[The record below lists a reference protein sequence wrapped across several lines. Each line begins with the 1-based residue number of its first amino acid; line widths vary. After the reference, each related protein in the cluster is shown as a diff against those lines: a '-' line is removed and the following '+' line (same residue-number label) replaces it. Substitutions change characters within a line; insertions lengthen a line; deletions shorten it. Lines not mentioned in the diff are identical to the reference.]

1 LDTQRPTRIS
11 SRFEISKP
19 RRATHLACDCARS
32 CFAVYNAREE
42 TLIDTAKK
50 SSKLRRIISAV
61 VLALLVLVLFL
72 MFHKPA
78 PLAEPMAP
86 AAVAANA
93 QSFQQKLSALDPP
106 SADPNAAAQTS
117 TPEEVRFT
125 GDELQAALVQSNAAG
140 TATPQNLQTPSGE
153 QINLQGAPVVS
164 LEDDVVK
171 GQFQAEV
178 AGQKVYV
185 TVAGHLG
192 MKDGYATFEPTE
204 FRIGD
209 MKIPV
214 SIVNAQL
221 QKKMAEQRDRM
232 KLPDFISD
240 IAVEKGEL
248 VIKRK

>member
-1 LDTQRPTRIS
+1 
-11 SRFEISKP
+11 
-19 RRATHLACDCARS
+19 
-32 CFAVYNAREE
+32 
-42 TLIDTAKK
+42 
-50 SSKLRRIISAV
+50 
-61 VLALLVLVLFL
+61 

-93 QSFQQKLSALDPP
+93 QSFQQKLSQLDPP
-106 SADPNAAAQTS
+106 APDPDTSAQPRA
-117 TPEEVRFT
+117 PEEVRFT

-140 TATPQNLQTPSGE
+140 TATPTNLQTPSGE
-153 QINLQGAPVVS
+153 QINVQGAPVVR

-214 SIVNAQL
+214 SMVNAQL

>member
-1 LDTQRPTRIS
+1 M
-11 SRFEISKP
+11 
-19 RRATHLACDCARS
+19 
-32 CFAVYNAREE
+32 
-42 TLIDTAKK
+42 
-50 SSKLRRIISAV
+50 
-61 VLALLVLVLFL
+61 LALLVIVLFL

-86 AAVAANA
+86 AAVVANA
-93 QSFQQKLSALDPP
+93 QSFQQKLSQLDPP
-106 SADPNAAAQTS
+106 AADPDASAQQS
-117 TPEEVRFT
+117 APEEVRFT

-140 TATPQNLQTPSGE
+140 SATPPNLQTPSGA
-153 QINLQGAPVVS
+153 QINVQGAPVVR

-214 SIVNAQL
+214 SMVNAQL
-221 QKKMAEQRDRM
+221 QKKMAEQRERM

>member
-1 LDTQRPTRIS
+1 MWRLLGQTPLPCNSTV
-11 SRFEISKP
+11 SRF
-19 RRATHLACDCARS
+19 RL
-32 CFAVYNAREE
+32 YNAAEG
-42 TLIDTAKK
+42 TTIDAPKK
-50 SSKLRRIISAV
+50 TSKLRRIISAAILV
-61 VLALLVLVLFL
+61 VLIVVLFL

-93 QSFQQKLSALDPP
+93 QSFQQKLSQLEPPAADPDASAPP
-106 SADPNAAAQTS
+106 SG
-117 TPEEVRFT
+117 PEEIRFT
-125 GDELQAALVQSNAAG
+125 GDELQAALVQSNASGA
-140 TATPQNLQTPSGE
+140 ATPPNLQTPSGE
-153 QINLQGAPVVS
+153 QINLQAAPVVR
-164 LEDDVVK
+164 LEGDVVR

-192 MKDGYATFEPTE
+192 AKDGYATFEPTE

-209 MKIPV
+209 VKIPV
-214 SIVNAQL
+214 SMVNAQL

-240 IAVEKGEL
+240 IAVENGEL
-248 VIKRK
+248 VIRRK

>member
-1 LDTQRPTRIS
+1 MP
-11 SRFEISKP
+11 
-19 RRATHLACDCARS
+19 
-32 CFAVYNAREE
+32 VYNAAVE
-42 TLIDTAKK
+42 TIDAPKK
-50 SSKLRRIISAV
+50 SSQLRRIVSAV
-61 VLALLVLVLFL
+61 ILLSLVVVLFL

-93 QSFQQKLSALDPP
+93 QSFQQKLTQLEPLASEPDTSP
-106 SADPNAAAQTS
+106 QQS

-125 GDELQAALVQSNAAG
+125 GDELQAALVQSNASGA
-140 TATPQNLQTPSGE
+140 ATPPKLQTPSGE
-153 QINLQGAPVVS
+153 QIDLQGAPVVR

-192 MKDGYATFEPTE
+192 AKDGYATFTPTE
-204 FRIGD
+204 FRIGE

-214 SIVNAQL
+214 SMVNAQL
-221 QKKMAEQRDRM
+221 QKKMEEQRDRM

-240 IAVEKGEL
+240 IAVENGDL
-248 VIKRK
+248 IVKRR

>member
-1 LDTQRPTRIS
+1 M
-11 SRFEISKP
+11 
-19 RRATHLACDCARS
+19 
-32 CFAVYNAREE
+32 
-42 TLIDTAKK
+42 
-50 SSKLRRIISAV
+50 ISAV
-61 VLALLVLVLFL
+61 VLALLVIVLFL

-93 QSFQQKLSALDPP
+93 QSFQQKLSQLDPP
-106 SADPNAAAQTS
+106 AADPAQS
-117 TPEEVRFT
+117 AQQSAPEEVRFT

-140 TATPQNLQTPSGE
+140 TTTPTNLQTPSGE
-153 QINLQGAPVVS
+153 QIKVQGAPVVR

-214 SIVNAQL
+214 SMVNAQL
-221 QKKMAEQRDRM
+221 QKKMAEQRERM

>member
-1 LDTQRPTRIS
+1 MQ
-11 SRFEISKP
+11 
-19 RRATHLACDCARS
+19 ARK
-32 CFAVYNAREE
+32 

-50 SSKLRRIISAV
+50 SSKLRRMISAV
-61 VLALLVLVLFL
+61 VLALLVIVLFL

-86 AAVAANA
+86 AAVVANA
-93 QSFQQKLSALDPP
+93 QSFQQKLSQLDPP
-106 SADPNAAAQTS
+106 AADPDASAQQS
-117 TPEEVRFT
+117 APEEVRFT

-140 TATPQNLQTPSGE
+140 SATPPNLQTPSGA
-153 QINLQGAPVVS
+153 QINVQGAPVVR

-192 MKDGYATFEPTE
+192 MKDGYATFEPIE

-214 SIVNAQL
+214 SMVNAQL
-221 QKKMAEQRDRM
+221 QKKMAEQRERM

>member
-1 LDTQRPTRIS
+1 LRPTMQ
-11 SRFEISKP
+11 
-19 RRATHLACDCARS
+19 ARK
-32 CFAVYNAREE
+32 

-50 SSKLRRIISAV
+50 SSKLRRMISAV
-61 VLALLVLVLFL
+61 VLALLVIVLFL

-86 AAVAANA
+86 AAVVANA
-93 QSFQQKLSALDPP
+93 QSFQQKLSQLDPP
-106 SADPNAAAQTS
+106 AADPDASAQQS
-117 TPEEVRFT
+117 APEEVRFT

-140 TATPQNLQTPSGE
+140 SATPPNLQTPSGA
-153 QINLQGAPVVS
+153 QINVQGAPVVR

-214 SIVNAQL
+214 SMVNAQL
-221 QKKMAEQRDRM
+221 QKKMAEQRERM